1 MCACGR
7 GAHAMWLRD
16 QLEGVSAPFLLCG
29 PQVLRF
35 GGKSPHMLSWQPLNI
50 GYVLIFVFLLI
61 FFFWHN
67 VLLWIP
73 AYPGIREPPASAS
86 FALKSKLHATIPN
99 LNMSFYCTSAF
110 PGNGSGGQRAAM
122 FFDDLWWTDR
132 RQEGKSK
139 TLQGFTTIWATSHSS
154 WMHSV
159 RAQYPNSS
167 MLYCVAWVKWEHP
180 TSQSFSCKMGVSEG
194 NCYN

>member
-1 MCACGR
+1 
-7 GAHAMWLRD
+7 MW
-16 QLEGVSAPFLLCG
+16 EGCTCHVAKRPTWGSQCPVSAVWAPG
-29 PQVLRF
+29 PQVWWEE
-35 GGKSPHMLSWQPLNI
+35 SSHA
-50 GYVLIFVFLLI
+50 FLTATEHRVCFDFCFPFN

-180 TSQSFSCKMGVSEG
+180 TSESFSCKMGVSEG